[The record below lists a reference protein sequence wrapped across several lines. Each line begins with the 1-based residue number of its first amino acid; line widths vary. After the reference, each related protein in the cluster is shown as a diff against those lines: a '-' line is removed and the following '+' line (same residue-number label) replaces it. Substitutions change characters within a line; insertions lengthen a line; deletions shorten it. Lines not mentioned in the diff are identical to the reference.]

1 LTPLTLQA
9 REVPPLHRT
18 KRKGLKAHRNYTV
31 EEVARLLGVARGT
44 VRRSTK
50 KGLRFVT
57 ERRPRL
63 IRGDDLLDFLAKMK
77 APKARCQLHE
87 CYCFKCRAPWE
98 PALRMA
104 DIVCDRPTSGNLCAL
119 CLVCETWMHK
129 RVSFAALDRLRA
141 KLDITVRQVG
151 SSLKDWVPACLNDH
165 SDQENPTMRMHHAK
179 NELTKH
185 KYAAFLEEAKRLSP
199 STVDQVM
206 ATIALPTSEKP
217 ARRSF
222 A

>member
-1 LTPLTLQA
+1 MSRQHDYSIHISWSERTSLLPLRASVRTHLIRGAVNGANGYCTLGWWALTPLTLQA

-87 CYCFKCRAPWE
+87 CYCFKCRAP
-98 PALRMA
+98 
-104 DIVCDRPTSGNLCAL
+104 
-119 CLVCETWMHK
+119 
-129 RVSFAALDRLRA
+129 
-141 KLDITVRQVG
+141 
-151 SSLKDWVPACLNDH
+151 
-165 SDQENPTMRMHHAK
+165 
-179 NELTKH
+179 
-185 KYAAFLEEAKRLSP
+185 
-199 STVDQVM
+199 
-206 ATIALPTSEKP
+206 
-217 ARRSF
+217 
-222 A
+222 